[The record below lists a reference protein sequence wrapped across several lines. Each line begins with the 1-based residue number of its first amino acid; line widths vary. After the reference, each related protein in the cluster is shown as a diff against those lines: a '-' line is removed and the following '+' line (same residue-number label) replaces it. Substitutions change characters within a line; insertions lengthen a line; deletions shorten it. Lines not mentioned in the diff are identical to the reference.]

1 MFPQTRVIGT
11 TIDKIKRNMRYKWML
26 LIVPSMVFIV
36 PSSYAQLRYIYG
48 EPFDSLYKQAV
59 AAEEAEDYSLALA
72 RYDAAFGAFGDDFP
86 TAPIYTSAFY
96 VAYNS
101 GEWDKAIFYLDKYT
115 NDCIVNEKEYRLLI
129 GAEKFT
135 PLRNHPQWHTILLKI
150 DSKRKAYGEV
160 YEELLHIGAR
170 DQALRQ
176 MMKCAEEKLKDSLQ
190 IRYFYELMN
199 QEDSLNL
206 LAVEAIIEKHGWL
219 GNYQVGKDGNRILM
233 QVIQHNDLATQEKYL
248 PLIRAS
254 VEQGQTDAAS
264 LAFLEDRIRL
274 YQGRYQIYGTQVIKD
289 GEIYRVFP
297 IEDPDQ
303 VDARRAKL
311 HFEPLVEYLNFFDIK
326 INSPDELQLD
336 YLLERWTE

>member
-1 MFPQTRVIGT
+1 
-11 TIDKIKRNMRYKWML
+11 ML
-26 LIVPSMVFIV
+26 LIVLCTVFIV

-59 AAEEAEDYSLALA
+59 AAEENEDYNLALA

-86 TAPIYTSAFY
+86 EAPIYTSAFNM
-96 VAYNS
+96 AYNAN
-101 GEWDKAIFYLDKYT
+101 EWDRAVFYLDLYA
-115 NDCIVNEKEYRLLI
+115 DHCIVNDKRYRLMLD
-129 GAEKFT
+129 AEKFT
-135 PLRNHPQWHTILLKI
+135 PLRKHPQWPALLSKI
-150 DSKRKAYGEV
+150 ERKRATYGEV
-160 YEELLHIGAR
+160 YEELLRIGAR

-176 MMKCAEEKLKDSLQ
+176 MMKCADEKLKDSLQ
-190 IRYFYELMN
+190 IRYFYQLMN

-219 GNYQVGKDGNRILM
+219 GNYQVGEDGNRILM

-254 VEQGQTDAAS
+254 VAQGQTDAPS

-303 VDARRAKL
+303 VDARRAQL
-311 HFEPLVEYLNFFDIK
+311 HFEPLVEYLRFFDIK
-326 INSPDELQLD
+326 INSPEELQLD
-336 YLLERWTE
+336 YLLERWTK